1 MEDEECLSQR
11 ILTIHEIETKLSLR
25 ISTMEKQILK
35 FSGMLLNNLQMC

>member
-11 ILTIHEIETKLSLR
+11 ILTIYEIETKLSLR
-25 ISTMEKQILK
+25 ISTMGKQILK